1 MPGITMVGTAPTFYK
16 IPVTKDLLQHVAQG
30 TYPPDPTH
38 VTFCQP
44 PVPRPARR
52 YSEGMKPL
60 DNRQQILS
68 CYEAFRMVVG
78 I

>member
-1 MPGITMVGTAPTFYK
+1 MVGTTPTFYK

-30 TYPPDPTH
+30 TYPPNPIH

-44 PVPRPARR
+44 PIPRPARR

-60 DNRQQILS
+60 DNRQRILG
-68 CYEAFRMVVG
+68 CYEAFKTVIG
-78 I
+78 ILKW